1 MFGFRNVSV
10 KMKMLFCVG
19 ICLLLTITAAVF
31 AIEALRL
38 ASDSYDT
45 TIDHPLALQNQLLE
59 FQGQF
64 RDVRRYAY
72 AISTYAG
79 ADTGECESLYA
90 SAQTSISSM
99 LEKLSEAEV
108 TLNTNPKLQ
117 EEQKTARLQI
127 LGSLRGLISEFD
139 SEVLTPII
147 EAARQNDRAGTIN
160 ILQNE
165 TVAPQIREVSTTLIN
180 GAGET
185 AAAFVQE
192 SKALSESSYLIVII
206 ALVVAGLVAIAISV
220 IMSGQITK
228 PLKLL
233 TAFVGKAA
241 ATGDIHLKPEDEAV
255 IQKYGAYKDET
266 GQTITATA
274 SFVRRVSE
282 VSKMLDTV
290 ANGDLSADI
299 VPLTDKDVLGVALH
313 KMTKNL
319 NTMFQEINASSS
331 LVSAGSQQIA
341 DGAQALAAGSTEQAA
356 SIQELS
362 SSISEV
368 AERTK
373 ENSVKADQAAKLADT
388 IKEDAEK
395 GNGQM
400 NEMMQS
406 VQEISE
412 ASHSISKV
420 IKTIDDIAFQTNILA
435 LNAAVEAAR
444 AGQHGKGFA
453 VVAEEV
459 RNLSAK
465 SAQAAKDTESLI
477 ADSMKKAEQGVR
489 IANETAASL
498 TNIVSGINES
508 TELITEI
515 AKASEEQSINISQI
529 NAGIDQVAKVVQQNS
544 ATSEEAA
551 AASQE
556 MSSQSAVLRE
566 LIAQFHLKD
575 NNHIRRLGARRTES
589 AMIKRL
595 AAAEGDYR
603 MVEDSE
609 EFGKY

>member
-1 MFGFRNVSV
+1 MFSFRNMSV

-19 ICLLLTITAAVF
+19 ICLVLTITAAVF
-31 AIEALRL
+31 AIRALRL
-38 ASDSYDT
+38 SSDSYDT
-45 TIDHPLALQNQLLE
+45 TIDHPLTLQRQLLE
-59 FQGQF
+59 FQGHF
-64 RDVRRYAY
+64 RDVRRFAY

-79 ADTGECESLYA
+79 TNTEECEAIYA
-90 SAQTSISSM
+90 SAQASIGSM

-108 TLNTNPKLQ
+108 TLTTNPKLP
-117 EEQKTARLQI
+117 EEQKTARVQI
-127 LGSLRGLISEFD
+127 VNNLRGLISEF
-139 SEVLTPII
+139 EGAVLTPII
-147 EAARQNDRAGTIN
+147 EAARLNNHAETIS

-165 TVAPQIREVSTTLIN
+165 TVAPQIREVSTKLIN

-185 AAAFVQE
+185 AVAFVND
-192 SKALSESSYLIVII
+192 SKVLSESSYMIVII
-206 ALVVAGLVAIAISV
+206 ALVVAGLVAIAVSL
-220 IMSGQITK
+220 IMAGQITK

-233 TAFVGKAA
+233 TAFVGNAA
-241 ATGDIHLKPEDEAV
+241 ATGDIHLKPEDETA
-255 IQKYGAYKDET
+255 IAKYGAYKDET
-266 GQTITATA
+266 GQTIVAVA
-274 SFVRRVSE
+274 AFVRRVSE
-282 VSKMLDTV
+282 VSRMLDIV

-313 KMTKNL
+313 KMTENL
-319 NTMFQEINASSS
+319 NTMFEEINTSSS
-331 LVSAGSQQIA
+331 QVSAGSQQVA

-362 SSISEV
+362 SSIAEV

-388 IKEDAEK
+388 IKGDAEK

-406 VQEISE
+406 VKEINE
-412 ASHSISKV
+412 ASQSISKV

-465 SAQAAKDTESLI
+465 SAQAAKDTENLI
-477 ADSMKKAEQGVR
+477 ADSIQKAEQGVK
-489 IANETAASL
+489 IANDTAASL

-508 TELITEI
+508 SELITEI
-515 AKASEEQSINISQI
+515 ARASEEQSTKISHINT
-529 NAGIDQVAKVVQQNS
+529 GIDQVAKVVQQNS
-544 ATSEEAA
+544 ATAQESA

-556 MSSQSAVLRE
+556 MSGQSAVLRE
-566 LIAQFHLKD
+566 LISQFHLKD
-575 NNHIRRLGARRTES
+575 ENHIRRLGASWSDS
-589 AMIKRL
+589 ATMKRM
-595 AAAEGDYR
+595 AVADGDYR
-603 MVEDSE
+603 MVQDSE